1 VFGKDGKQDPNTRDT
16 SFIACYQNVGLYAND
31 AIFSKQTK
39 KQFNT
44 CHNINLLYFHASI
57 LKEQPTIMAEVIL
70 MPRLSDTMTE
80 GVIAA
85 WHKKVGDTVNKGDLL
100 AEIETDKATMELESY
115 QQGTLLHLGTNPG
128 GKLQVND
135 LLAII
140 GKAGEDVSAEIAKH
154 SGGGTAAPAAEAPK
168 TETAPAKEEPKAPET
183 KSATD
188 APAAPAVNTD
198 DAVLMPRL
206 SDTMTEGVIAGWQKN
221 VGDTVKKGDV
231 LADIETDK
239 ATMEL
244 ESYKD
249 GILLFQGA
257 KAGEKIQVNDL
268 LCIIGKEGTDV
279 NAIVAAVKDGT
290 KAEESP
296 KTESPKEAAPA
307 ASTGTVKEGPTAKE
321 AAPTQE
327 VVNEGRIFASPLA
340 KKIAADKGIDLKFVK
355 GTGENGR
362 ITRTDLENYK
372 PQESPKTESPKDAT
386 NPATQQPA
394 TNNAPAGVV
403 SFDEVPVSQMRK
415 VIAKRLS
422 ESLFTAP
429 HFYLTMSIDMDAAVA
444 ARTKL
449 NENAKVKISF
459 NDLVLKATAVALKQ
473 HPKVNSSWLGDKIR
487 YNHHI
492 NIGVA
497 VAVDEGLLV
506 PVVRFADTL
515 SLSQITTQVKDFA
528 QKAKDKKLQP
538 ADWEGSTFTIS
549 NLGMFGI
556 DQFTAIINPPDACIL
571 AVGGISQVPV
581 VKNGAVVPG
590 NVMKVTLSCDHRVVD
605 GATGA
610 AFLQTLKS
618 LLEEPLR
625 MLV

>member
-1 VFGKDGKQDPNTRDT
+1 
-16 SFIACYQNVGLYAND
+16 
-31 AIFSKQTK
+31 
-39 KQFNT
+39 
-44 CHNINLLYFHASI
+44 
-57 LKEQPTIMAEVIL
+57 MAEAIL

-85 WHKKVGDTVNKGDLL
+85 WHKNIGDTVKKGDLL
-100 AEIETDKATMELESY
+100 AEVETDKATMELESY
-115 QQGTLLHLGTNPG
+115 QDGVLLYIGTPTG

-135 LLAII
+135 LLAIF
-140 GKAGEDVSAEIAKH
+140 GKAGEDVSALVAQHAPGGAKPAADAKPAEQAPKEAPKPAEQPKAE
-154 SGGGTAAPAAEAPK
+154 AAPAAEAK
-168 TETAPAKEEPKAPET
+168 
-183 KSATD
+183 
-188 APAAPAVNTD
+188 PAASNVEGMD
-198 DAVLMPRL
+198 GVVLMPRL

-221 VGDTVKKGDV
+221 VGDTVAKGEV

-249 GILLFQGA
+249 GVLLYQGA
-257 KAGEKIQVNDL
+257 KAGDKIQVNDL
-268 LCIIGKEGTDV
+268 LCIIGKQGTNVD
-279 NAIVAAVKDGT
+279 AIVAAVKAGGGAPQPAADQ
-290 KAEESP
+290 KPAEQQP
-296 KTESPKEAAPA
+296 AAQQQTDAAPA
-307 ASTGTVKEGPTAKE
+307 NQPQQ
-321 AAPTQE
+321 PTQPQPE
-327 VVNEGRIFASPLA
+327 VVNDGRIFASPLA
-340 KKIAADKGIDLKFVK
+340 KKMATEKGIDLRYVK
-355 GTGENGR
+355 GTGDNGR
-362 ITRTDLENYK
+362 ITKTDIDNYK
-372 PQESPKTESPKDAT
+372 PA
-386 NPATQQPA
+386 AA
-394 TNNAPAGVV
+394 ANAPAPAPAAKAAAPAAPSGVV

-415 VIAKRLS
+415 TIARRLS

-429 HFYLTMSIDMDAAVA
+429 HFYLTMTIDMDAAVA
-444 ARTKL
+444 ARTRI
-449 NENAKVKISF
+449 NEVAPVKISF
-459 NDLVLKATAVALKQ
+459 NDMVLKATALALRQ

-497 VAVDEGLLV
+497 VAVEDGLLV
-506 PVVRFADTL
+506 PVVRFADGK
-515 SLSQITTQVKDFA
+515 SLSQIGAEVKEYA

-581 VKNGAVVPG
+581 VKNGQVVPG
-590 NVMKVTLSCDHRVVD
+590 NVMKVTMSCDHRAVD

>member
-1 VFGKDGKQDPNTRDT
+1 
-16 SFIACYQNVGLYAND
+16 
-31 AIFSKQTK
+31 
-39 KQFNT
+39 
-44 CHNINLLYFHASI
+44 
-57 LKEQPTIMAEVIL
+57 MAEVIL

-85 WHKKVGDTVNKGDLL
+85 WHKKVGDTVKKGDLL

-115 QQGTLLHLGTNPG
+115 QAGVLLHIGTPAG

-135 LLAII
+135 LLAVL
-140 GKAGEDVSAEIAKH
+140 GKAGEDIAAIVAEH
-154 SGGGTAAPAAEAPK
+154 SGGAAPAKKAV
-168 TETAPAKEEPKAPET
+168 AKEEPKQTKKET
-183 KSATD
+183 SSKETIAMD
-188 APAAPAVNTD
+188 E
-198 DAVLMPRL
+198 AVLMPRL
-206 SDTMTEGVIAGWQKN
+206 SDTMTEGVIAAWHKN
-221 VGDTVKKGDV
+221 VGDSVKKGEV

-249 GILLFQGA
+249 GILLYQGA
-257 KAGEKIQVNDL
+257 NAGEKIQVNDL
-268 LCIIGKEGTDV
+268 LCIIGKQGLDV
-279 NAIVAAVKDGT
+279 NAIVAAVKSSGNAT
-290 KAEESP
+290 AVVEEPKAEAVVEQ
-296 KTESPKEAAPA
+296 PA
-307 ASTGTVKEGPTAKE
+307 ANIQQPATVI
-321 AAPTQE
+321 
-327 VVNEGRIFASPLA
+327 NEGRIFASPLA
-340 KKIAADKGIDLKFVK
+340 RKIASEKNIDLKYVK
-355 GTGENGR
+355 GTGDNGR
-362 ITRTDLENYK
+362 ITKSDLDNYN
-372 PQESPKTESPKDAT
+372 PPTVNRQPSTEVAVAQTTSQPV
-386 NPATQQPA
+386 TQS
-394 TNNAPAGVV
+394 TGVV

-415 VIAKRLS
+415 TIARRLS

-429 HFYLTMSIDMDAAVA
+429 HFYLTMSINMDAAVA
-444 ARTKL
+444 ARVKL
-449 NENAKVKISF
+449 NETSKVKISF

-497 VAVDEGLLV
+497 VAVEEGLLV
-506 PVVRFADTL
+506 PVVRFADGL
-515 SLSQITTQVKDFA
+515 SLSQIAVQVKDFA

-556 DQFTAIINPPDACIL
+556 DEFTAIINPPDACIL
-571 AVGGISQVPV
+571 AVGGISQEPIVKDGQIV
-581 VKNGAVVPG
+581 VG
-590 NVMKVTLSCDHRVVD
+590 NIMKVTLSCDHRVVD
-605 GATGA
+605 GATGS